1 MKKVFA
7 IITFLFVAFAAPV
20 QAAGMLNA
28 ATANDSIQLIT
39 KYSLFSEYHKNRDYE
54 SAYPYGWEVLKTDP
68 KRFAKWIYF
77 KMEDIVWFF
86 RDSSNFDEVKKK
98 AVEDTTLY
106 LYNLALENYPERQS
120 YFQLKKA
127 FIAEVWLNWPA
138 VESAVEYEKAIA
150 LDSTVAMYYY
160 NRLGQLYKAIAK
172 ENPEKKEQAIDFFT
186 FLSEKEPNNPQW
198 NTELEGLVESID
210 ELIELA
216 KKAWDQDPENLTK
229 GWKYTSL
236 CLKAGKQEL
245 AVAALETMVK
255 KSPATINYWNQLSS
269 LYYKLDR
276 LDAAIDAYKKLIELE
291 PTTREHYLNLG
302 IALKDKGQLSAA
314 RVQFQKASEIGNN
327 WGLPIFYEGLLYE
340 TAARNCG
347 FEFMDK
353 CVYQLAVET
362 YRRAFNMDPTTTQ
375 ARERI
380 SALQS
385 SVPQK
390 EDYFF
395 RKLKS
400 GQRVEITGSCYGWI
414 GRSITVP

>member
-1 MKKVFA
+1 
-7 IITFLFVAFAAPV
+7 
-20 QAAGMLNA
+20 
-28 ATANDSIQLIT
+28 
-39 KYSLFSEYHKNRDYE
+39 
-54 SAYPYGWEVLKTDP
+54 
-68 KRFAKWIYF
+68 
-77 KMEDIVWFF
+77 
-86 RDSSNFDEVKKK
+86 
-98 AVEDTTLY
+98 
-106 LYNLALENYPERQS
+106 
-120 YFQLKKA
+120 
-127 FIAEVWLNWPA
+127 
-138 VESAVEYEKAIA
+138 
-150 LDSTVAMYYY
+150 
-160 NRLGQLYKAIAK
+160 
-172 ENPEKKEQAIDFFT
+172 
-186 FLSEKEPNNPQW
+186 
-198 NTELEGLVESID
+198 
-210 ELIELA
+210 
-216 KKAWDQDPENLTK
+216 
-229 GWKYTSL
+229 
-236 CLKAGKQEL
+236 
-245 AVAALETMVK
+245 MVK